1 MNCSFPWFGLPQIV
15 LVIPKV
21 ASWNDLLLVLADPG
35 NPKPV
40 QKKPDTPR
48 QEGAGVAVRGDSAT
62 EITLE
67 VGAAVVTVKLEARR
81 DLIFESGNT

>member
-48 QEGAGVAVRGDSAT
+48 QEGAGVAVEAT
-62 EITLE
+62 
-67 VGAAVVTVKLEARR
+67 APPKLRWK
-81 DLIFESGNT
+81 